1 MRSEV
6 YRPLAGFSLLVLSTQ
21 LFAAPAQSIE
31 ERLARLEAR
40 TSSAEAR
47 ASMAD
52 ADADAARLRQKVEH
66 LNQ

>member
-52 ADADAARLRQKVEH
+52 ADAARLRQKVEH